1 MISFKNK
8 DLINCWDLKDCNI
21 SYNKKF
27 QDNLEAVV
35 YRSSKIH
42 FLFLKKDNQNIEV
55 VICDDSEEV
64 EELFTQQIIYFVASH
79 SILICSKKNLFQFFG
94 IKNMEELNQYEKEHF
109 DLPKSIDD
117 YGSKISFFKKGDR
130 LAIVCSDYVSVST
143 NESEINR
150 LYEELVNLLKEGKQ
164 LF

>member
-1 MISFKNK
+1 
-8 DLINCWDLKDCNI
+8 
-21 SYNKKF
+21 
-27 QDNLEAVV
+27 
-35 YRSSKIH
+35 
-42 FLFLKKDNQNIEV
+42 
-55 VICDDSEEV
+55 
-64 EELFTQQIIYFVASH
+64 
-79 SILICSKKNLFQFFG
+79 
-94 IKNMEELNQYEKEHF
+94 MEELNQYEKEHF